1 MPLSFLTFA
10 CLHRRHSANPPSII
24 IIFFIP
30 IIIKFATKLRIFWH
44 ISIGQLYKLSFRAL
58 FLDRTFAEMGLSRLA
73 SELPSAI
80 SSKLRSL
87 RSKLKWSC
95 SPMREQFLF
104 SLLTHGSS
112 VSFFVFG
119 FVVSLFCRT
128 FAAASRAG
136 AIGSL
141 TNRA

>member
-1 MPLSFLTFA
+1 
-10 CLHRRHSANPPSII
+10 
-24 IIFFIP
+24 
-30 IIIKFATKLRIFWH
+30 
-44 ISIGQLYKLSFRAL
+44 
-58 FLDRTFAEMGLSRLA
+58 
-73 SELPSAI
+73 
-80 SSKLRSL
+80 
-87 RSKLKWSC
+87 
-95 SPMREQFLF
+95 MREQFLF

-136 AIGSL
+136 AFGSL